1 MLMLALELSTR
12 RGSVALAHVGP
23 PFRLLDEVEWDA
35 PQARS
40 EQVFS
45 ALQQL
50 LERRGLKPSDLQVVA
65 LGRGPGGFSG
75 IRMAVTAA
83 QALAL
88 PAGRRV
94 MAVSSGA
101 ALVHGLRAT
110 HPHRTIA
117 VAGDAR
123 RDTWW
128 WCVFPAGVAMLH
140 DWQASPPRQVL
151 AALPAEAL
159 AVSPDWERLAAQ
171 VGSDPRWLREPCFP
185 RARHV
190 AELAAERVRG
200 GAASDPLEPIYLHP
214 AVAGETARG

>member
-12 RGSVALAHVGP
+12 RGSVALANAGP

-40 EQVFS
+40 EYVFA

-50 LERRGLKPSDLQVVA
+50 LDRRGLKPSDLDVFA

-94 MAVSSGA
+94 VAVSSGA
-101 ALVHGLRAT
+101 ALVHGLREA

-117 VAGDAR
+117 IVGDAR

-128 WCVFPAGVAMLH
+128 WGVFPAAGSMGQ
-140 DWQASPPRQVL
+140 DWQASTPAHVL
-151 AALPAEAL
+151 AGLPAEAL
-159 AVSPDWERLAAQ
+159 VVSPDWERLAAR
-171 VGSDPRWLREPCFP
+171 VGDDPRWRREACYP
-185 RARHV
+185 RARQV
-190 AELAAERVRG
+190 AELAAERLQRG
-200 GAASDPLEPIYLHP
+200 ATGEPLEPIYLHP
-214 AVAGETARG
+214 AV